1 MIERH
6 DTSNRAKDTFNGT
19 VGAAYTYGPVTVG
32 YQEWYNDVGVG
43 AHYTADG
50 ISIAFAVNENLSL
63 SYGDIEETKNSA
75 LSTGTDLKSSMKAY
89 NVAYS
94 MGAIAIKAHHGKTDN
109 ADFTT
114 ATSNDMTEISVSFA
128 F

>member
-1 MIERH
+1 MGGLNSH
-6 DTSNRAKDTFNGT
+6 KD
-19 VGAAYTYGPVTVG
+19 VEA
-32 YQEWYNDVGVG
+32 E
-43 AHYTADG
+43 
-50 ISIAFAVNENLSL
+50 L
-63 SYGDIEETKNSA
+63 
-75 LSTGTDLKSSMKAY
+75 KAY

>member
-1 MIERH
+1 M
-6 DTSNRAKDTFNGT
+6 
-19 VGAAYTYGPVTVG
+19 
-32 YQEWYNDVGVG
+32 
-43 AHYTADG
+43 
-50 ISIAFAVNENLSL
+50 SIAFAVNENLSL
-63 SYGDIEETKNSA
+63 SYGDIEETKNHV
-75 LSTGTDLKSSMKAY
+75 LSTGTDSKSSMKAY

-109 ADFTT
+109 ADFTS